1 MAAEYSKHQVWERLY
16 QGRCV
21 KAAQGGYAG
30 FGSPA
35 FGLDSVDGELVN
47 NPNEQQII
55 DLIRRHHK
63 SGKSLQQIANWLN
76 QQGYTTKRGHQWQRV
91 SVKRVL
97 DRLYGHNPKVS
108 RNPKP

>member
-1 MAAEYSKHQVWERLY
+1 MAAEYSKHQVWQRLY

-47 NPNEQQII
+47 NPNEQQTI

-63 SGKSLQQIANWLN
+63 SGKDRKSTRLN
-76 QQGYTTKRGHQWQRV
+76 SSH
-91 SVKRVL
+91 SS
-97 DRLYGHNPKVS
+97 VS
-108 RNPKP
+108 RMPSSA